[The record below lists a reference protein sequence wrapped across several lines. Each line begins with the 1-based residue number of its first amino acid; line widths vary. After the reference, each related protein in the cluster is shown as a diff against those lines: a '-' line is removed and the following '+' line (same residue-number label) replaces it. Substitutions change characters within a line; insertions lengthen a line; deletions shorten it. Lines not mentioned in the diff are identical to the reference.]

1 MAEFSNILRR
11 HKLKCGWCG
20 HDQNAEELVKLF
32 ANSNRKKMSMPCE
45 KCELPL
51 TISQSVMG
59 FLSAYQSDRLR
70 LLRNIE
76 KGVSKKNGLYKFTKE
91 KYDLGY
97 YDVITK
103 ELKPVVIGGINLNA
117 SKGHQI
123 IGWLSFR
130 EGTNE
135 CYHWDLN
142 GRVYGFTEKDN
153 PQDLLLKLKQN

>member
-1 MAEFSNILRR
+1 
-11 HKLKCGWCG
+11 
-20 HDQNAEELVKLF
+20 
-32 ANSNRKKMSMPCE
+32 
-45 KCELPL
+45 
-51 TISQSVMG
+51 MG

-91 KYDLGY
+91 KYDMGY

-103 ELKPVVIGGINLNA
+103 ELKPVVIGGINPDA

-153 PQDLLLKLKQN
+153 PQDLLLKLKKN